1 MTLHLIMKKLTTMS
15 SYIAF
20 SLFLLLTH
28 FLTAQNSEPVLVK
41 AGTRV
46 TDYFPFN
53 IRYRYQDFADG
64 KAVSKNGT
72 TNSARFNY
80 NFLSGEME
88 FIRSADTLIIANKKD
103 IKYITVAQ
111 DTFYYRNGYLE
122 IIRSGSF
129 RVFLNQNIVIKDI
142 RKEGAFGTINRT
154 AASESYSF
162 LITKGFTNDLVPDE
176 DWLLQNTPGYYFSTP
191 AHDYL
196 QFTRK
201 NILLMLPAK
210 KDLINK
216 YLKANKVDFKSRD
229 DLLKLADFLDNLMKQ
244 GT

>member
-1 MTLHLIMKKLTTMS
+1 MKNLTKMRGHITIS
-15 SYIAF
+15 F
-20 SLFLLLTH
+20 FLLLPH
-28 FLTAQNSEPVLVK
+28 FLAAQNTEPVLVK

-46 TDYFPFN
+46 IDYFPLN
-53 IRYRYQDFADG
+53 ERYRYKDFTEG
-64 KAVSKNGT
+64 EAVSKSGT
-72 TNSARFNY
+72 SNSAKFNY

-103 IKYITVAQ
+103 VKYITVAQ
-111 DTFYYRNGYLE
+111 DTFYYNNGYLE

-129 RVFLNQNIVIKDI
+129 RVFVNQNIVIKDI
-142 RKEGAFGTINRT
+142 QKEGAFGTINRT

-162 LITKGFTNDLVPDE
+162 LITKGFSNNLVVDE
-176 DWLLQNTPGYYFSTP
+176 NWVLQNTPGYYFSTP